1 MPKKEKRWLETFMTR
16 EAVSD
21 FGMDIKKLIKVRR
34 NGETY
39 YVYKELVD
47 EDVYKEVN
55 REDWRL
61 QKQRQRMFKDM
72 AEKDQMIISL
82 DQSNENY
89 DFELVSEINVEE
101 EAIKRIML
109 EALEEEINILEGL
122 DKKLM
127 KLVFHSDLN
136 QREIANILGVSQE
149 TVNLKIKKNKEI
161 LRKKLIGE

>member
-1 MPKKEKRWLETFMTR
+1 MSNNEKRWLETLMTR
-16 EAVSD
+16 ETVND
-21 FGMDIKKLIKVRR
+21 FGLDIRKLIKVRR
-34 NGETY
+34 NGQTY

-47 EDVYKEVN
+47 EDIYKKVN

-89 DFELVSEINVEE
+89 DFELIYEMNVEE

-109 EALEEEINILEGL
+109 EALEEEINSLEGL
-122 DKKLM
+122 DRKIM
-127 KLVFHSDLN
+127 KLVFHSN
-136 QREIANILGVSQE
+136 KFNIHFF
-149 TVNLKIKKNKEI
+149 KNFK
-161 LRKKLIGE
+161 